1 MSYIRGHNIVTRVVC
16 LLSVVFCILKLLSTY
31 KYIMYAL
38 NYALFLPV
46 I

>member
-16 LLSVVFCILKLLSTY
+16 LLSVVFCILILLSTY
-31 KYIMYAL
+31 NIYAL
-38 NYALFLPV
+38 NYALFLLV